1 MSKVYLTTGKRAWKE
16 GKKGDKKSACVREIT
31 QAKEV
36 VPGTASIYGLCF
48 SAMRIIPIMTAT
60 VCDPILRF
68 LSSEKITPVNY
79 LACGLRVVCPVKLRI
94 SRAYSSITSWG
105 TGIQTV

>member
-1 MSKVYLTTGKRAWKE
+1 M
-16 GKKGDKKSACVREIT
+16 
-31 QAKEV
+31 
-36 VPGTASIYGLCF
+36 
-48 SAMRIIPIMTAT
+48 IPIMTAT

-94 SRAYSSITSWG
+94 NRAYSSITSWG